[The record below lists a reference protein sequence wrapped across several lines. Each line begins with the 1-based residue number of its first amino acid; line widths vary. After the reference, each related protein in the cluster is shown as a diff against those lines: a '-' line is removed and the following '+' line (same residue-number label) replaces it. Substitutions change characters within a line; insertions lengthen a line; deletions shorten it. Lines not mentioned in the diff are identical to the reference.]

1 MLHLLMP
8 PSVSKLVVYLEP
20 INLRWGPDRLRAFCQ
35 QEIGVEP
42 DESTGFIF
50 TNRKQDRLLMY
61 YVAEDGDGVL
71 QKKLDKGAFLMPA
84 PGHDGKKWVKMKA
97 EMISRLFRS

>member
-1 MLHLLMP
+1 MLHLIMP
-8 PSVSKLVVYLEP
+8 PSVTQLVVYLEP
-20 INLRWGPDRLRAFCQ
+20 INLRWGPDRIRTFCRE
-35 QEIGVEP
+35 EIGVEP

-50 TNRKQDRLLMY
+50 TNRKQDSLLMY

-84 PGHDGKKWVKMKA
+84 PDPEAKKWVRMKA
-97 EMISRLFRS
+97 EMMGRLFRA